1 MLESDPFQVSIKTS
15 TKIRTKSLRMC
26 LCKSCVINYEI
37 VEIRKFN
44 LTFFLRSV
52 NAYCKRLRV
61 VPFSEFKSF
70 LKTNSKKRFCIFS
83 DLEHFEGTD
92 QVQHTETL
100 LIDYASVD
108 PNAEISTLEVA
119 DVEKLTKQ
127 ETDLTK
133 GKEVVSQ
140 LAMEWEDEDELQSN
154 ST

>member
-1 MLESDPFQVSIKTS
+1 
-15 TKIRTKSLRMC
+15 
-26 LCKSCVINYEI
+26 
-37 VEIRKFN
+37 
-44 LTFFLRSV
+44 
-52 NAYCKRLRV
+52 
-61 VPFSEFKSF
+61 
-70 LKTNSKKRFCIFS
+70 
-83 DLEHFEGTD
+83 
-92 QVQHTETL
+92 L

-140 LAMEWEDEDELQSN
+140 LAMEWEDEEELQSN